1 MGENPRRNTPAVVW
15 LNALDDNHSNEHTNK
30 WNILKSLTKFNA
42 FLIRKNQYLT
52 VPPNEVNLRTLLWTN
67 HGSDTKKLVQP

>member
-42 FLIRKNQYLT
+42 FLIRKNQY
-52 VPPNEVNLRTLLWTN
+52 
-67 HGSDTKKLVQP
+67 